1 MFETKYGF
9 LFHQQWRGPVFFT
22 CSHSFGRRIFRMG
35 KPSAAPEGKGIGLP
49 SGNAR
54 LWHESIPNVEGASE
68 RKRKKNAPKEETVQQ
83 LQNKAKAAL
92 EREVVLLDSD
102 KGRKGKS
109 SNNDAGFLRKIMAS
123 GTLSDKM
130 VSTAPWALSRRKYV
144 GVMDAGLGSASFKM
158 RGS

>member
-1 MFETKYGF
+1 M
-9 LFHQQWRGPVFFT
+9 V
-22 CSHSFGRRIFRMG
+22 
-35 KPSAAPEGKGIGLP
+35 KPSAVPEGKGMGLP

-83 LQNKAKAAL
+83 LQSKAKAAL

-102 KGRKGKS
+102 RGRKGKS

-130 VSTAPWALSRRKYV
+130 VSNALRALRRIYCDCEIL
-144 GVMDAGLGSASFKM
+144 GQARQGQGAGQPARSSSAFHK
-158 RGS
+158 

>member
-1 MFETKYGF
+1 
-9 LFHQQWRGPVFFT
+9 
-22 CSHSFGRRIFRMG
+22 
-35 KPSAAPEGKGIGLP
+35 
-49 SGNAR
+49 
-54 LWHESIPNVEGASE
+54 
-68 RKRKKNAPKEETVQQ
+68 
-83 LQNKAKAAL
+83 
-92 EREVVLLDSD
+92 VVLLDSD

-130 VSTAPWALSRRKYV
+130 VSTAPRALSRRKYV